1 MGEETLVESQIA
13 DSIALVKSL
22 DDHGAKPSV
31 VVWYYFYDAAEWRL
45 MLAGPT
51 FDALLPKEESHAYQI
66 VAKVLNRSDLKSL
79 TIGEIKLVR
88 TDYPLLRAMNFLIG
102 TSPDEIVRVHFKDN
116 SVNGIFIKEMLVLR
130 ATFAQKIA

>member
-1 MGEETLVESQIA
+1 MGEETLVESQIS

-22 DDHGAKPSV
+22 EDQGIKLFA

-45 MLAGPT
+45 LLAGPT

-66 VAKVLNRSDLKSL
+66 VAEVLNRSELKSL
-79 TIGEIKLVR
+79 NIGKIKLVR
-88 TDYPLLRAMNFLIG
+88 TDDPLLSATHFLIG
-102 TSPDEIVRVHFKDN
+102 TSADEIVRVHFKDN

-130 ATFAQKIA
+130 SCSAQEIA